1 MLAVRPEISVV
12 VPVFNER
19 ECLAEMC
26 ERCSAAL
33 ALTGRRWELVFVDDG
48 STDGSSD
55 LLCQFAREGAGIH
68 VVQLSRNFGH
78 QAALTAG
85 LAASRGAGV
94 ILIDGDLQDPPE
106 LIPALV
112 INQARSK

>member
-48 STDGSSD
+48 LAKRFSPD
-55 LLCQFAREGAGIH
+55 LLAGKLYR
-68 VVQLSRNFGH
+68 LSEKLKR
-78 QAALTAG
+78 AVL
-85 LAASRGAGV
+85 
-94 ILIDGDLQDPPE
+94 
-106 LIPALV
+106 
-112 INQARSK
+112 